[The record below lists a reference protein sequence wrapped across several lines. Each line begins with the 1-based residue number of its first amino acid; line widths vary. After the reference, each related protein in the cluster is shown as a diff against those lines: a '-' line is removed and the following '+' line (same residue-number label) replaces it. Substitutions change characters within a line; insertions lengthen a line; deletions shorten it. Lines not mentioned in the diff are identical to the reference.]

1 MTPEEERAE
10 AEVAKKLSSAV
21 AAYDLA
27 DASIVLNDAIPQSM
41 RRRRGFDPSDFD
53 GLATL
58 ALVSDDG
65 VLRWNY
71 QPAAAERSSRRRA
84 RRGDSVIGA
93 KVLKSFS
100 FRETPPNEILADLGK
115 LDDRLTPNQGLRVL
129 RNGKLE
135 KADDFATNG
144 PTLLLVHGTFSTSDM
159 YLDEFAVTKAQN
171 DFLARAAGKYEAIL
185 AFDHPT
191 LSVSPWINALDL
203 ELALKHVTGPI
214 DVICHSRGGLV
225 VAWWLRNSQRNVKK
239 VVFVGSPL
247 EGTSLASPANLRSAL
262 DMLANVIKVFETIAL
277 GTGAVLPFTAP
288 LTAAVAGLAKIV
300 GGVVQFGASTP
311 LADAAV
317 AIVPGLMGQSRVE
330 NNAELIRLTREAWVS
345 KPTCY
350 AVRSNFEPGDDAAW
364 WQFWRRFRQLPTQIM
379 NYGADVIFK
388 EPNDLVV
395 NTVSMTVLC
404 GTQIPPAQILDF
416 GTSPTVHHCNYF
428 RQPQTVDFL
437 AGALQI

>member
-1 MTPEEERAE
+1 
-10 AEVAKKLSSAV
+10 
-21 AAYDLA
+21 
-27 DASIVLNDAIPQSM
+27 
-41 RRRRGFDPSDFD
+41 
-53 GLATL
+53 
-58 ALVSDDG
+58 
-65 VLRWNY
+65 
-71 QPAAAERSSRRRA
+71 
-84 RRGDSVIGA
+84 VIGA
-93 KVLKSFS
+93 KVLNSFS
-100 FRETPPNEILADLGK
+100 FRETPPNEILAALDGLDL
-115 LDDRLTPNQGLRVL
+115 RLTPNQGLRVL
-129 RNGKLE
+129 RDGKLE
-135 KADDFATNG
+135 KADGFATNG

-171 DFLARAAGKYEAIL
+171 DFLSRAAGKYEAIL

-203 ELALKHVTGPI
+203 ERALEHVTGPI

-262 DMLANVIKVFETIAL
+262 NMLANVIKVFETIAL

-288 LTAAVAGLAKIV
+288 LMAAVAGLVKIV

-317 AIVPGLMGQSRVE
+317 AIVPGLMGQSRVR
-330 NNAELIRLTREAWVS
+330 NNAELDRLMRVAWVS

-350 AVRSNFEPGDDAAW
+350 AVTSNFEPGDDAAW
-364 WQFWRRFRQLPTQIM
+364 WQFWQRFRPTQIM

-388 EPNDLVV
+388 EERNDLVV
-395 NTVSMTVLC
+395 NTLSMTKLAC
-404 GTQIPPAQILDF
+404 GTQIPQAQILDF
-416 GTSPTVHHCNYF
+416 GTSRTVHHCNYF